1 MRHLDLD
8 LPAAEGSTGQQKAVL
23 VSLDGVSPEQVT
35 LMVENKGVIPPGVRE
50 HLFDPFRGGQRQLG
64 RREGLGL
71 GLYIVQQIVLAHGG
85 RVDVKT
91 DARHTSFLVE
101 LPRR

>member
-1 MRHLDLD
+1 
-8 LPAAEGSTGQQKAVL
+8 
-23 VSLDGVSPEQVT
+23 
-35 LMVENKGVIPPGVRE
+35 
-50 HLFDPFRGGQRQLG
+50 LG

-91 DARHTSFLVE
+91 DARRTSFLVE
-101 LPRR
+101 LPRREPM

>member
-1 MRHLDLD
+1 
-8 LPAAEGSTGQQKAVL
+8 
-23 VSLDGVSPEQVT
+23 
-35 LMVENKGVIPPGVRE
+35 VIPEDVLP
-50 HLFDPFRGGQRQLG
+50 HLFDPFRGGQRELG

-91 DARHTSFLVE
+91 DARRTSFLVE